1 MLMTSEA
8 RKQQQQQKKS
18 GKHPTDLSKLLEDA
32 RDLVGRCSGAA
43 VPSMA
48 VNASGMYDEGLAI
61 PRLQRGLEQLRE
73 VSADLAAKSSALVP
87 RG

>member
-8 RKQQQQQKKS
+8 RKQQQQKKS